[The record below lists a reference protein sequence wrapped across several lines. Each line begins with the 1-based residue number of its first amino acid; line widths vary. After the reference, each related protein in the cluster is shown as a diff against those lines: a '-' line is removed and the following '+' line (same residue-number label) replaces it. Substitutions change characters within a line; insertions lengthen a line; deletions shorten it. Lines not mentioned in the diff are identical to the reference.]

1 METIM
6 DYLESYKNWLNSN
19 SFDENTKERLVQL
32 KDDDKEIYDR
42 FHKDLEFGTGGLRA
56 LMGVGR
62 NRLNRYTVRR
72 ITKGYGNFLIN
83 KYGTAAKQR
92 GVVIAYDMRYCSKEF
107 SLEVAK
113 VLASMDI
120 KSFLFNKIT
129 CTPELSFSIPFLNA
143 IGGVVITA
151 SHNPPKYNGYKI
163 YDNLGC
169 QVVPTMA
176 NEIINEINLISDY
189 SLPMLTKESQELIN
203 FLDDSID
210 KVFLDNRIS
219 ILKNKDIIFKAKEK
233 LNLLYTP
240 LHGTGREPIMNGLK
254 EIGFN
259 KIYTV
264 EEQLTEDPEFST
276 LVSPNPEDI
285 SAYSLAIEVAK
296 KNNIDLILASDPD
309 GDRIGVVVKDTGNNY
324 IALTG
329 NQIGA
334 LIIEYVLSTSKVK
347 SYQHDSYIANTIVTG
362 SLGSIIAKSYGVHTI
377 TTLTGFKFI
386 GEQIDKL
393 PVDSNFILGY
403 EESNGF
409 LIGDGLRDKDA
420 VGSALLIA
428 EMAAFYCTKNLTLL
442 EQLEKIYIKH
452 GFFGE
457 DLISYTL
464 TGVNGE
470 KKILM
475 LMDYYRNLNDDYLA
489 KNKIS
494 YIEDYEKGIGG
505 LPKSNVIKIFFSNGS
520 WIAIRPSGT
529 EPKIKFYLNA
539 KGKSNSEVTSE
550 LKNLR
555 NFASTTFYSV

>member
-1 METIM
+1 M